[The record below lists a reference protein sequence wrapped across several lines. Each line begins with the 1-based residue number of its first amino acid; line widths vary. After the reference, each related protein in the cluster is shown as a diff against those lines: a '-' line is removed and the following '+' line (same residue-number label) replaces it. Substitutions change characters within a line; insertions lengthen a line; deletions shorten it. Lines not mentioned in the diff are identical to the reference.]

1 MTEHANT
8 NGGGKPANGAPRRR
22 TIGLWMA
29 TALVVGNMIGS
40 GVFLLPSSLAAA
52 AGPVSLLGWVFTGAG
67 AVLLA
72 LVFANLGRAFPAAG
86 GPYAYAHRAFGDFV
100 GFQTAWGYWIAVWA
114 GNAAIA
120 VAFVGYLGVLWPQVA
135 KHQLL
140 GALTGV
146 ALVWLLTATNIL
158 GARQSGQV
166 QVVTTVLKFVPL
178 AIVAIVGLFFIDSGN
193 YTPFAPH
200 GSGAAIT
207 SAATLTLWA
216 FIGLESATVPAD
228 DVKDPRRTIPRA
240 TLIGTLAATAVYIVS
255 TVAIMGII
263 PTDELARSTSPFAD
277 AAAVIFGG
285 GWDKVIAVVALI
297 STAGTLNGWILLQGQ
312 VPLAAAR
319 DGLFPRQF
327 ARLHGERQTPVFGL
341 LVSSVLV
348 SGLLLTNY
356 TKGLVEAFTF
366 VILLATL
373 TALVPY
379 AYSAAAQLMLLVNE
393 PQAFR
398 GRRLA
403 RDAAIAALA
412 FAYSIWAIAGAGDDV
427 IAKGFVLLLAGI
439 PIYLWLSWRKRR
451 AQLVAAVTL
460 PTALVAPIRERSS

>member
-1 MTEHANT
+1 
-8 NGGGKPANGAPRRR
+8 
-22 TIGLWMA
+22 
-29 TALVVGNMIGS
+29 
-40 GVFLLPSSLAAA
+40 
-52 AGPVSLLGWVFTGAG
+52 
-67 AVLLA
+67 
-72 LVFANLGRAFPAAG
+72 
-86 GPYAYAHRAFGDFV
+86 
-100 GFQTAWGYWIAVWA
+100 
-114 GNAAIA
+114 
-120 VAFVGYLGVLWPQVA
+120 VLWPQVA
-135 KHQLL
+135 EHQLL

-146 ALVWLLTATNIL
+146 ALVWLLTVTNIL

-178 AIVAIVGLFFIDSGN
+178 AIVAIVGLFFIDGGN

-200 GSGAAIT
+200 GSSAAIT

-263 PTDELARSTSPFAD
+263 PTGELARSTSPFAD

-285 GWDKVIAVVALI
+285 GWDQVIAVVALI
-297 STAGTLNGWILLQGQ
+297 STAGALNGWILLQGQ

-341 LVSSVLV
+341 VVSSVLV

-356 TKGLVEAFTF
+356 SKGLVGAFTC

-379 AYSAAAQLMLLVNE
+379 AYSAAAQVMLLVNE

-403 RDAAIAALA
+403 RDAAIASLA
-412 FAYSIWAIAGAGDDV
+412 FAYSIWAIAGAGQDV

-451 AQLVAAVTL
+451 AQPATAPTIPTRLRPPARAAG
-460 PTALVAPIRERSS
+460 ER

>member
-1 MTEHANT
+1 MSEHSNS
-8 NGGGKPANGAPRRR
+8 NGRRVPPRR
-22 TIGLWMA
+22 TIGLWTA
-29 TALVVGNMIGS
+29 TALVLGNMIGS

-52 AGPVSLLGWVFTGAG
+52 AGPISLLGWVFTGAG

-135 KHQLL
+135 DDQLL
-140 GALTGV
+140 GALAGV

-178 AIVAIVGLFFIDSGN
+178 AVVAIVGLFFIDGGN

-200 GSGAAIT
+200 GSGSAIT
-207 SAATLTLWA
+207 AAATLTLWA

-240 TLIGTLAATAVYIVS
+240 TLIGTVAATAVYIVS

-263 PTDELARSTSPFAD
+263 PTGELARSTSPFAD
-277 AAAVIFGG
+277 ATAVIFGG
-285 GWDKVIAVVALI
+285 GWDEVIAVVALI
-297 STAGTLNGWILLQGQ
+297 STAGALNGWILLQGQ

-341 LVSSVLV
+341 VVSSVLV

-356 TKGLVEAFTF
+356 SKGLVGAFTF

-379 AYSAAAQLMLLVNE
+379 AYSAAAQVMLLVNE
-393 PQAFR
+393 PEAFQ

-403 RDAAIAALA
+403 RDAAIATLA
-412 FAYSIWAIAGAGDDV
+412 FAYSTWAIAGAGEDI

-451 AQLVAAVTL
+451 AQPPGAMTQQARL
-460 PTALVAPIRERSS
+460 ALQEHGS

>member
-1 MTEHANT
+1 MDAHSQT
-8 NGGGKPANGAPRRR
+8 NGRSAQRNGAPPRRS
-22 TIGLWMA
+22 IGLWTA

-52 AGPVSLLGWVFTGAG
+52 AGPVSLVGWVFTGAG

-120 VAFVGYLGVLWPQVA
+120 VAFVGYLGVLWPQVSE
-135 KHQLL
+135 HQLL

-146 ALVWLLTATNIL
+146 ALVWLLTVTNIL
-158 GARQSGQV
+158 GARQTGRV

-178 AIVAIVGLFFIDSGN
+178 AIVAIVGLFFIDGGN
-193 YTPFAPH
+193 YTPFAPQ

-263 PTDELARSTSPFAD
+263 PTDVLAGSTSPFAD

-297 STAGTLNGWILLQGQ
+297 STAGALNGWILLQGQ
-312 VPLAAAR
+312 GPLAAPR
-319 DGLFPRQF
+319 DGLFPQRF
-327 ARLHGERQTPVFGL
+327 ARLHGERQTPAFGL
-341 LVSSVLV
+341 VVSSVLV
-348 SGLLLTNY
+348 TTLLLTNY
-356 TKGLVEAFTF
+356 SKGLVGAFTF

-379 AYSAAAQLMLLVNE
+379 AYSAAAQVMLLVND
-393 PQAFR
+393 PQAFQ

-403 RDAAIAALA
+403 RDASIASLA
-412 FAYSIWAIAGAGDDV
+412 FAYAIWAIAGAGQDV

-439 PIYLWLSWRKRR
+439 PIYLWLQWRARR
-451 AQLVAAVTL
+451 AQPASMPTIPTGLRSAA
-460 PTALVAPIRERSS
+460 

>member
-1 MTEHANT
+1 MNTHA
-8 NGGGKPANGAPRRR
+8 KPSGRA
-22 TIGLWMA
+22 IGLWTA
-29 TALVVGNMIGS
+29 TALVVGNMSGS

-72 LVFANLGRAFPAAG
+72 LVFANLGRAFPAGG
-86 GPYAYAHRAFGDFV
+86 GPYAYAHRAFGDFM

-120 VAFVGYLGVLWPQVA
+120 VAFVGYLGVLWPDVA
-135 KHQLL
+135 EHGLL
-140 GALTGV
+140 GALCAI
-146 ALVWLLTATNIL
+146 ALVWLLTATNLL
-158 GARQSGQV
+158 GARESGRV

-178 AIVAIVGLFFIDSGN
+178 ALVALVGLFFIDGGN

-200 GSGAAIT
+200 GSGAGTLTA
-207 SAATLTLWA
+207 AATLTLWA

-228 DVKDPRRTIPRA
+228 DVKDPRRTNPRA
-240 TLIGTLAATAVYIVS
+240 TLIGTLAVTTVYIVS

-263 PTDELARSTSPFAD
+263 PADELARSSSPFAD
-277 AAAVIFGG
+277 AAGVIFGG

-297 STAGTLNGWILLQGQ
+297 STAGALNGWILLQGQ

-341 LVSSVLV
+341 VVSSLLVSA
-348 SGLLLTNY
+348 LLITNY
-356 TKGLVEAFTF
+356 SKGLVGAFTF

-379 AYSAAAQLMLLVNE
+379 AYSAAAQVMLLITD
-393 PQAFR
+393 PAAFE

-403 RDAAIAALA
+403 RDAAIAVLA
-412 FAYSIWAIAGAGDDV
+412 FAYAVWAIAGAGGEK
-427 IAKGFVLLLAGI
+427 IAKGVVLLRG
-439 PIYLWLSWRKRR
+439 R
-451 AQLVAAVTL
+451 L
-460 PTALVAPIRERSS
+460 PGYQWV

>member
-1 MTEHANT
+1 MPAHSSM
-8 NGGGKPANGAPRRR
+8 NGNGARPGGAAPRR

-52 AGPVSLLGWVFTGAG
+52 AGPVSLVGWLFTGAG

-120 VAFVGYLGVLWPQVA
+120 VAFVGYLGVLWPEVA
-135 KHQLL
+135 EHQLL
-140 GALTGV
+140 GAMTGV
-146 ALVWLLTATNIL
+146 GLVWLLTATNLL
-158 GARQSGQV
+158 GARQSGRV
-166 QVVTTVLKFVPL
+166 QLVTTVLKFVPL
-178 AIVAIVGLFFIDSGN
+178 AIVAIVGLFFIDGGN
-193 YTPFAPH
+193 YTPFAPQ
-200 GSGAAIT
+200 GSGAGTLTA
-207 SAATLTLWA
+207 AATLTLWA

-297 STAGTLNGWILLQGQ
+297 STAGALNGWILLQGQ

-319 DGLFPRQF
+319 DGLFPERF

-341 LVSSVLV
+341 VVSSVLV
-348 SGLLLTNY
+348 TALLLTNY
-356 TKGLVEAFTF
+356 TKGLVDAFTF

-379 AYSAAAQLMLLVNE
+379 AYSAAAQVLLLVNE
-393 PQAFR
+393 PAAFQ

-403 RDAAIAALA
+403 RDAAIALLA
-412 FAYSIWAIAGAGDDV
+412 FAYSVWAIAGAGADV

-451 AQLVAAVTL
+451 APAMTL
-460 PTALVAPIRERSS
+460 PTVLTPLKEPTR